1 MSSIQVSPMS
11 QIDQISIRRL
21 TPTDD
26 LAGAI
31 GLLCAFFREEGFPG
45 GRETI
50 EVHAREMARLD
61 ICGIFVAEAAGTA
74 VGIATVSLEFGIEYG
89 WSAEMG
95 DLYIIPRWRG
105 RGLARLLTAA
115 IEEFLLS
122 KGVSGYQAT
131 VASEGETR
139 EHLTAFYRR
148 LGFEDEGRS
157 ILWRSL
163 GNSIGD

>member
-1 MSSIQVSPMS
+1 MAAIQVNPMS
-11 QIDQISIRRL
+11 QIDQIKIRRL
-21 TPTDD
+21 APTDD
-26 LAGAI
+26 PVAAI

-45 GRETI
+45 GRGAI
-50 EVHAREMARLD
+50 EAHVREMARLD

-74 VGIATVSLEFGIEYG
+74 VGVATVSLEFGIEYG

-115 IEEFLLS
+115 VEEFLLA
-122 KGVSGYQAT
+122 KGVAGYQVT
-131 VASEGETR
+131 VASQGETR
-139 EHLTAFYRR
+139 EQLMAFYRR
-148 LGFEDEGRS
+148 LGFEDEGRD
-157 ILWRSL
+157 ILWRTL